1 MGCRWLPRRATS
13 AGRCARSV
21 PTGRTCSCSIL
32 EASPDTAIVILTM
45 QGEPGLA
52 RAALR
57 AGARAFV
64 LKDEAGAELVAA
76 VRAAATG
83 SRNVNPQL
91 GARIAAE
98 PDGRAEPPDHLNDRE
113 LEVLK
118 LVAVGHTSME
128 IGRTRTRT
136 SRRCAGSR
144 ARRRGGRPHG
154 RSAGWAH
161 RPHQGPRSSGYPVC
175 RQLRAQSFPRARARR
190 GNAAVFASCEP
201 HAATSGS
208 GRCAGP
214 PTRCVRQNRGPGK
227 RPDTRLPSAVC
238 SAWCR
243 SSQGRG

>member
-1 MGCRWLPRRATS
+1 MGERHGDDGAVMTVVLADDHVVVRSACECCSRLRMGCRWLPRRATS

-83 SRNVNPQL
+83 SRYVNPQL

-128 IGRTRTRT
+128 IGRQLDLSVRTVEDHRSRILRKTRR
-136 SRRCAGSR
+136 SSR
-144 ARRRGGRPHG
+144 AELV
-154 RSAGWAH
+154 A
-161 RPHQGPRSSGYPVC
+161 Y
-175 RQLRAQSFPRARARR
+175 AREY
-190 GNAAVFASCEP
+190 GIV
-201 HAATSGS
+201 
-208 GRCAGP
+208 
-214 PTRCVRQNRGPGK
+214 
-227 RPDTRLPSAVC
+227 D
-238 SAWCR
+238 
-243 SSQGRG
+243 

>member
-1 MGCRWLPRRATS
+1 MGERPGDDGAVMTVVLADDHVVVRSGVRMLLEAEDGVSVVAEAGDVGGTLREVRAHRPDLLVLDLTMPGGS
-13 AGRCARSV
+13 SLAEI
-21 PTGRTCSCSIL
+21 PSIL

-83 SRNVNPQL
+83 SRYVNPQL

-128 IGRTRTRT
+128 IGRQLDLSVRTVENHRSRILKKTRR
-136 SRRCAGSR
+136 SSR
-144 ARRRGGRPHG
+144 AELV
-154 RSAGWAH
+154 A
-161 RPHQGPRSSGYPVC
+161 Y
-175 RQLRAQSFPRARARR
+175 AREY
-190 GNAAVFASCEP
+190 GIV
-201 HAATSGS
+201 
-208 GRCAGP
+208 
-214 PTRCVRQNRGPGK
+214 
-227 RPDTRLPSAVC
+227 D
-238 SAWCR
+238 
-243 SSQGRG
+243 